1 MVDAAFVS
9 FAVQKLGDFLIQKV
23 NLRLSLR
30 EDVQWL
36 RNELLF
42 MQSFLN
48 MQFEAGKGDED
59 RFPSCLK
66 ACICICRK
74 ETTFYNV
81 SKEIQLLKQRIMDI
95 SHKRGTYGI
104 RDINNA
110 GEGPSNRP
118 NNQSNMI
125 RTLKRTASY
134 VDEDH
139 IFVGFQDVVER
150 LLTGLLKE
158 EPRLSVISIYGMGR
172 LVQTTLARNLYTSP
186 NIVNSFHTHA
196 WICVSQ
202 DYNTMDLLRNIIKS
216 IQGCTKETLDLIC
229 WKSYFT
235 TRKEDVA
242 KRADNK
248 GFVHGL
254 RFLSQEESWDLFCR
268 KLLDI
273 RAMDSAMKR
282 LAKDMVDKCGGLP
295 LAIAVLSRLLSH
307 KRGLEECKKV
317 KNYLWQNI
325 TNDSIEISYVLS
337 VSYND
342 LSTALKQCFLYFD
355 NMTPKRKE
363 TESSPN
369 KGTSAAAWLHPPLYE
384 LYLQALSQTGA
395 EDNEHGKE
403 DCLKRDDPIANTPS
417 AEELVKTFSINR
429 YPVKCTA
436 MVDVTVEATA
446 EEYNITVDNPST
458 ASKEEEKVEPVSSG
472 ERKNYPFEGFNIL
485 DEASKKLTQLIN
497 DYSE

>member
-48 MQFEAGKGDED
+48 TQ
-59 RFPSCLK
+59 
-66 ACICICRK
+66 K

-150 LLTGLLKE
+150 LLIGLLKE
-158 EPRLSVISIYGMGR
+158 EPRLSVISIYGMGT

-196 WICVSQ
+196 WIYVSQ
-202 DYNTMDLLRNIIKS
+202 DYNTIDLLRNIIKS

-273 RAMDSAMKR
+273 RARDSAMKR

-325 TNDSIEISYVLS
+325 TNDSIEISYILS

-342 LSTALKQCFLYFD
+342 LSTALKQCFLYFGIFLKD
-355 NMTPKRKE
+355 HVVHVDHIL
-363 TESSPN
+363 
-369 KGTSAAAWLHPPLYE
+369 WLWM
-384 LYLQALSQTGA
+384 A
-395 EDNEHGKE
+395 
-403 DCLKRDDPIANTPS
+403 
-417 AEELVKTFSINR
+417 
-429 YPVKCTA
+429 
-436 MVDVTVEATA
+436 
-446 EEYNITVDNPST
+446 
-458 ASKEEEKVEPVSSG
+458 
-472 ERKNYPFEGFNIL
+472 EGFVPRG
-485 DEASKKLTQLIN
+485 E
-497 DYSE
+497 